1 MFKQLTMISIILISM
16 EIHCSHGDNINL
28 IEIRRVWRYHRGN
41 QNCCSLHEYIVAHG
55 YIVLYMSTLL
65 LMDTLF
71 FTWVHC
77 CSWIHCSLHEY
88 IVAHGYIV
96 LYMSTLLLMDTLL
109 LFTWVHC
116 CSWIHCCSLHEYIV
130 AHGYIVLYMSTL
142 LLMDTLFFTWV
153 HCCSWDTLPCT
164 DIHKIT
170 VFTWQMFLLKIFQTP
185 LLWFGVINHSNQ
197 KMFFLHKQESH

>member
-28 IEIRRVWRYHRGN
+28 LEIRRVWSYHRGN

-77 CSWIHCSLHEY
+77 CSWIHC
-88 IVAHGYIV
+88 
-96 LYMSTLLLMDTLL
+96 
-109 LFTWVHC
+109 
-116 CSWIHCCSLHEYIV
+116 CSLHEYIV
-130 AHGYIVLYMSTL
+130 AHGYIVLYMS
-142 LLMDTLFFTWV
+142 TLFFTWV

-170 VFTWQMFLLKIFQTP
+170 KF
-185 LLWFGVINHSNQ
+185 
-197 KMFFLHKQESH
+197 SHDKCFC